1 MDSIISKHF
10 SECEKKP
17 EVIVEVPGV
26 TILFGEF
33 ANYCK
38 GFSICGASDLKL
50 QAAISL
56 RDDSLVKM
64 SNEFSGDHKRFSL
77 SGIKFRKEDKWG
89 NYVKG
94 VVADIICGNVSLTGM
109 NISFTGD
116 LLACDGATV
125 ASAMGLAVCLG
136 VNKLFDLKMDRAQI
150 IRHTYLSCSTF
161 AKEVCKYMVLLTMLD
176 AKPGKLLFFDNQRV
190 SFDYIPYFC
199 DEYSGY
205 KLVVVDSRV
214 PPLAMREETNFIQK
228 SMEQAFLELKKY
240 SSYGLLRD
248 FPLSELI
255 QHIVPIQEDLRQL
268 CYNVLK
274 ETKDVKEVI
283 NYIKESDYVQVGKI
297 LNRNQKRLRDGIE
310 ITCPEVDWLVK
321 RAGET
326 LGCLGSSMISTGNSG
341 SILLLLNGTA
351 KESYIKKLEEY
362 EHIFGFVCKVSE
374 FVPRG
379 NAEVI
384 FSKK

>member
-1 MDSIISKHF
+1 MNSIVSKHF
-10 SECEKKP
+10 SECEKEP

-26 TILFGEF
+26 TILFGPF

-38 GFSICGASDLKL
+38 GYSICGASDLKL

-94 VVADIICGNVSLTGM
+94 VVADIICGNVALTGM

-150 IRHTYLSCSTF
+150 IRHTYLAVSTF

-176 AKPGKLLFFDNQRV
+176 TKPGNLMFFDNQRV
-190 SFDYIPYFC
+190 SFEFIPYSFN
-199 DEYSGY
+199 DSNGYS
-205 KLVVVDSRV
+205 LVVVDSKI
-214 PPLAMREETNFIQK
+214 PPQAMREEVEYSQTQMK
-228 SMEQAFLELKKY
+228 EAFLQLNNIPG
-240 SSYGLLRD
+240 YGLLRD
-248 FPLSELI
+248 FPINDLSQHLI
-255 QHIVPIQEDLRQL
+255 TMQEDFRQL
-268 CYNVLK
+268 CFNVLS
-274 ETKDVKEVI
+274 ESQDVKEVV
-283 NYIKESDYVQVGKI
+283 NYIQQRDFNQIGKI
-297 LNRNQKRLRDGIE
+297 LNKGQKRLRDGIE

-321 RAGET
+321 RASET
-326 LGCLGSSMISTGNSG
+326 IGCLGSCMVQTGNSG
-341 SILLLLNGTA
+341 SILLLLDNA
-351 KESYIKKLEEY
+351 ALASYTEKLEEY
-362 EHIFGFVCKVSE
+362 EHIFGFVCRLSE

-379 NAEVI
+379 NAEII
-384 FSKK
+384 FPKN